1 MMPSLRSMKE
11 LQEKN
16 GIIISRV
23 RHRSKTTRNVKISD
37 KGMKK
42 RTKETHNG
50 LEHNGDGKECEEEE
64 SKEFGHGWSELKLF
78 LRSAGNGAKS
88 SMDLGSNNPPASNNT
103 SSAAAAA
110 VKGGD
115 VQESETPA
123 AARISA
129 VKPFLGFDIGRV
141 NSAPLTSDNN
151 GSHSQNHYALHGGG
165 DVLAANGSS
174 SSS

>member
-1 MMPSLRSMKE
+1 MQIMYVVYIYVCMYLVIIRVMMPSLRSMKE

-37 KGMKK
+37 KGRRGQK
-42 RTKETHNG
+42 KETHNG

-88 SMDLGSNNPPASNNT
+88 VKWSGEKMKWWMD
-103 SSAAAAA
+103 
-110 VKGGD
+110 
-115 VQESETPA
+115 
-123 AARISA
+123 I
-129 VKPFLGFDIGRV
+129 
-141 NSAPLTSDNN
+141 
-151 GSHSQNHYALHGGG
+151 Y
-165 DVLAANGSS
+165 
-174 SSS
+174 